1 MKSIKPGRGPSMMGA
16 FGSAAV
22 TVFGVFWTIMAM
34 SMGAP
39 IFFALF
45 GIIFVVMG
53 IAQTV
58 YNFKN
63 ATSKERFSAFDIT
76 DSSEEPDPLNEFFAG
91 NHTEAESI
99 RSEVSGRSINRS
111 PADIRA
117 DAFCPYCGAE
127 AEKDYQYCA
136 KCGKK
141 LPD

>member
-22 TVFGVFWTIMAM
+22 SVFGIIWTISAM

-39 IFFALF
+39 FFFALF
-45 GIIFVVMG
+45 GLIFVAMG

-63 ATSKERFSAFDIT
+63 ATSKNRYSAFDIT
-76 DSSEEPDPLNEFFAG
+76 DENEEPDPLNEMFNDSQSGQPGEDAG
-91 NHTEAESI
+91 EE
-99 RSEVSGRSINRS
+99 NRGV
-111 PADIRA
+111 
-117 DAFCPYCGAE
+117 AFCPYCGAE
-127 AEKDYQYCA
+127 VEAGFTYCA

>member
-63 ATSKERFSAFDIT
+63 ATGKERFSAFDIT

-91 NHTEAESI
+91 KSTET
-99 RSEVSGRSINRS
+99 EVSGRANNRS
-111 PADIRA
+111 TSDIGG

-127 AEKDYQYCA
+127 AETDYQYCA

>member
-22 TVFGVFWTIMAM
+22 TVFGILWTIMAM

-39 IFFALF
+39 IFFSFF
-45 GIIFVVMG
+45 GIIFVIMG

-63 ATSKERFSAFDIT
+63 ATNKNRFSAFDIT
-76 DSSEEPDPLNEFFAG
+76 DSTEESDPLNEYFAG
-91 NHTEAESI
+91 TNGETSGAIKSVKDAPSD
-99 RSEVSGRSINRS
+99 SEEK
-111 PADIRA
+111 
-117 DAFCPYCGAE
+117 AFCPYCGAE
-127 AEKDYQYCA
+127 AEGDFHYCA

-141 LPD
+141 LPRNE

>member
-91 NHTEAESI
+91 NHTEA
-99 RSEVSGRSINRS
+99 
-111 PADIRA
+111 
-117 DAFCPYCGAE
+117 FCPYCGAE

>member
-22 TVFGVFWTIMAM
+22 SVFGIFWTIMAM

-91 NHTEAESI
+91 NSTEA
-99 RSEVSGRSINRS
+99 EVSGRSNNRHS
-111 PADIRA
+111 ADTGA

-127 AEKDYQYCA
+127 AEPEYQYCA

>member
-22 TVFGVFWTIMAM
+22 SVFGIIWTIMAM

-39 IFFALF
+39 VFFALF

-53 IAQTV
+53 IAQTA

-63 ATSKERFSAFDIT
+63 ATGKERFSAFDIT
-76 DSSEEPDPLNEFFAG
+76 DSSEEPDPLNEFFTG
-91 NHTEAESI
+91 NRTEAENMGA
-99 RSEVSGRSINRS
+99 EVSGRADNRNS
-111 PADIRA
+111 VEKEA

-127 AEKDYQYCA
+127 AETDYQYCA
-136 KCGKK
+136 KCGRK
-141 LPD
+141 LP

>member
-16 FGSAAV
+16 VGSAV
-22 TVFGVFWTIMAM
+22 VSVFGIFWTIMAV

-53 IAQTV
+53 IAQTA

-63 ATSKERFSAFDIT
+63 ATGKERFSEYDIM
-76 DSSEEPDPLNEFFAG
+76 DSSEEPDPLNKFFAG
-91 NHTEAESI
+91 DE
-99 RSEVSGRSINRS
+99 
-111 PADIRA
+111 
-117 DAFCPYCGAE
+117 FCPYCGAE

>member
-22 TVFGVFWTIMAM
+22 TIFGIIWTTFAI

-39 IFFALF
+39 TLFACF

-63 ATSKERFSAFDIT
+63 ATSKNRFSAFDIT
-76 DSSEEPDPLNEFFAG
+76 DSTEESDPLNEYFS
-91 NHTEAESI
+91 ES
-99 RSEVSGRSINRS
+99 RSDVSETTNTKAR
-111 PADIRA
+111 
-117 DAFCPYCGAE
+117 AFCPYCGAE
-127 AEKDYQYCA
+127 AEGDFLYCA

-141 LPD
+141 LP